1 MRGRRRGVA
10 IASGALALTAVM
22 GGCAFEDA
30 PGPPSTPLV
39 TPTPAVRTPTTATG
53 HSAIKDLTHRS
64 CVQEDSG
71 RWTLTGTLTN
81 SGDTEATYTVRVSI
95 VRSAGSGVVAS
106 TAVTRELE
114 AGESEVITVEQ
125 ESTGHELEL
134 TCVPSVT
141 VVR

>member
-1 MRGRRRGVA
+1 MSARRHGVA
-10 IASGALALTAVM
+10 LASGALALAALL

-30 PGPPSTPLV
+30 PGPPSTPMGE
-39 TPTPAVRTPTTATG
+39 PTPAVRTPPAG

-64 CVQEDSG
+64 CVQDDSG

-81 SGDTEATYTVRVSI
+81 RGDTGATYTVRVSI
-95 VRSAGSGVVAS
+95 VRSAGSSVVAS

-114 AGESEVITVEQ
+114 AGESEAITVVQ
-125 ESTGHELEL
+125 ESTGHEKKL